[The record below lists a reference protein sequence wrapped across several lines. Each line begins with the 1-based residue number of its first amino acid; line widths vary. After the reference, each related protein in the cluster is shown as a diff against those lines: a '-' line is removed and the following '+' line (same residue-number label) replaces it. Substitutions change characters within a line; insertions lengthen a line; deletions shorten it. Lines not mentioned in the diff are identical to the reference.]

1 MTYRFMTDHMRQWPV
16 EKMARV
22 LAVSSSGYYAWRKRK
37 PSSVTEKN
45 LVLVDQIRAIQKRHR
60 RRYGSPRIWQDL
72 RQQGTLVG
80 HNRVARLM
88 RLNDLTCKSHKK
100 FKITTDSRHKEPI
113 AENILDRKFNVATPN
128 TVWVS
133 DITYL
138 PTKDG
143 WLYLCVV
150 IDLFDRMVVGWSMRT
165 DMTATIV
172 IDAFMMA
179 VARRKPKGRLI
190 FHSDRGVQ
198 YCATAFR
205 TASEAALPQLVR
217 SMSRKG
223 NCWDN
228 ACAESFFKTLKR
240 ELEELDGK
248 SGRRTVRMAVFEYI
262 EAYYNRVRIH
272 TSNGCMPPAM
282 VSMRVA

>member
-1 MTYRFMTDHMRQWPV
+1 MTYRFMTDHIPQWSV

-22 LAVSSSGYYAWRKRK
+22 LAVSSSGYYAWRRRS
-37 PSSVTEKN
+37 PSAKAKKDMAVVE
-45 LVLVDQIRAIQKRHR
+45 QIRAIQKRHR
-60 RRYGSPRIWQDL
+60 RRYGSPRVWQEL
-72 RQQGTLVG
+72 KSQGIVVG

-88 RLNDLTCKSHKK
+88 RLNDLQCKSPKR
-100 FKITTDSRHKEPI
+100 FKRTTNSRHSEPV
-113 AENILDRKFNVATPN
+113 AENLLDRKFNVALPN

-138 PTKDG
+138 PTKEG

-150 IDLFDRMVVGWSMRT
+150 IDLYNRQVVGWSMRT
-165 DMTATIV
+165 DMTVTLV

-179 VARRKPKGRLI
+179 VVRRRPTGRLL
-190 FHSDRGVQ
+190 FHSDRGIQ
-198 YCATAFR
+198 YCASAFR
-205 TASEAALPQLVR
+205 SVSEMAVPQLVR

-240 ELEELDGK
+240 ELEELDG
-248 SGRRTVRMAVFEYI
+248 SYRRKKVRLAVFEYI
-262 EAYYNRVRIH
+262 EGYYNRLRIH
-272 TSNGCMPPAM
+272 TSIGFLPPVM
-282 VSMRVA
+282 VSSRVA

>member
-1 MTYRFMTDHMRQWPV
+1 MTYRFMTDHIPQWSV

-22 LAVSSSGYYAWRKRK
+22 LAVSSSGYYAWRRRS
-37 PSSVTEKN
+37 PSAKAKKDMAVVE
-45 LVLVDQIRAIQKRHR
+45 QIRAIQKRHR
-60 RRYGSPRIWQDL
+60 RRYGSPRVWQEL
-72 RQQGTLVG
+72 KSQGIVVG

-88 RLNDLTCKSHKK
+88 RLNDLQCRSPKR
-100 FKITTDSRHKEPI
+100 FKRTTNSRHSEPV
-113 AENILDRKFNVATPN
+113 AENLLDRKFNSALPN

-138 PTKDG
+138 PTKEG

-150 IDLFDRMVVGWSMRT
+150 IDLYNRQVVGWSMRT
-165 DMTATIV
+165 DMTVTLV

-179 VARRKPKGRLI
+179 VVRRRPTGGLL
-190 FHSDRGVQ
+190 FHSDRGIQ
-198 YCATAFR
+198 YCASAFR
-205 TASEAALPQLVR
+205 SVSEMAVPQLVR

-240 ELEELDGK
+240 ELEELDG
-248 SGRRTVRMAVFEYI
+248 SYRRKKVRLAVFEYI
-262 EAYYNRVRIH
+262 EGYYNRLRIH
-272 TSNGCMPPAM
+272 TSIGFLPPVM
-282 VSMRVA
+282 VSSRVA